1 MKLKPG
7 GSFGGAGTGQV
18 PTSHGQTRNRKQAGY
33 THGQGQKAG
42 GFTGAETRGDGQRQ
56 VGSIPG
62 KQSGNKCWRVR
73 HESEDNLA
81 KSEWSEAA
89 YLLA

>member
-1 MKLKPG
+1 MVEQEQAKCQPATG
-7 GSFGGAGTGQV
+7 RRGTE
-18 PTSHGQTRNRKQAGY
+18 NRQAILVVRDRRLVDLL
-33 THGQGQKAG
+33 A
-42 GFTGAETRGDGQRQ
+42 RGNGQRQ

-81 KSEWSEAA
+81 KTEWSEAA
-89 YLLA
+89 YILA

>member
-1 MKLKPG
+1 M
-7 GSFGGAGTGQV
+7 
-18 PTSHGQTRNRKQAGY
+18 PTSHRQTRNRKQAGY

-62 KQSGNKCWRVR
+62 KQSEKKCWRVR
-73 HESEDNLA
+73 HESEDKQRL
-81 KSEWSEAA
+81 SGVRLHIYW
-89 YLLA
+89 LDWRW